1 MAKQL
6 IPIPKFCGKFSKK
19 CNDTARWDDF
29 NSKQLAHKKFLQNP
43 FLGCLWSVWE
53 GKIIKSAVEATIE
66 KLF

>member
-1 MAKQL
+1 ML
-6 IPIPKFCGKFSKK
+6 DWEHL
-19 CNDTARWDDF
+19 NYTARWDDF

>member
-1 MAKQL
+1 MASVIL
-6 IPIPKFCGKFSKK
+6 GTYPKFRHFY
-19 CNDTARWDDF
+19 TARWDDF

>member
-1 MAKQL
+1 MDDDLLVWTDRHGVKQPL
-6 IPIPKFCGKFSKK
+6 
-19 CNDTARWDDF
+19 TARWDDF

>member
-1 MAKQL
+1 MEKVGNFRL
-6 IPIPKFCGKFSKK
+6 NFTIEKI
-19 CNDTARWDDF
+19 TARWDDF